1 MVFQRFNKWREHLME
16 TDDWETA
23 DHWKNLRN
31 WMTWPRKQKW
41 QRRPILE
48 GKYHVDVTPG
58 HGQLEY
64 KVYKGPK
71 SRTGHIGRFYVRSN
85 THFGRPVLSV
95 MNAHVE
101 EKHQHQGIAS
111 TVYNMIEHD
120 TKSTGLELWPHG
132 RQEYETSKEAKG
144 LWKKRDPE
152 KAKKM
157 WGESS

>member
-1 MVFQRFNKWREHLME
+1 ME

-58 HGQLEY
+58 RGNLDY
-64 KVYKGPK
+64 RVYKRPK
-71 SRTGHIGRFYVRSN
+71 DRDNHIGRFYVRSN
-85 THFGRPVLSV
+85 VHFGRPVLSV
-95 MNAHVE
+95 MNASVDAG
-101 EKHQHQGIAS
+101 HQRKGIGMA
-111 TVYNMIEHD
+111 VYSMIKED
-120 TKSTGLELWPHG
+120 TKHTGLELWPQG
-132 RQEYETSKEAKG
+132 PGGETSDEAKG